1 MVVFWFFILDAKER
15 FYTYILGFCTL
26 NWTKPLLTP
35 KCSTVF
41 FFLLWSTEFHIF
53 FCMILRGRQARGT
66 SQKTSWFQQRNSC
79 FLFAIE
85 YSDSRVQY

>member
-41 FFLLWSTEFHIF
+41 FFLLEHRISY
-53 FCMILRGRQARGT
+53 L
-66 SQKTSWFQQRNSC
+66 
-79 FLFAIE
+79 FLYDPTGKA
-85 YSDSRVQY
+85 S